1 MNKLVVRFDAEMRE
15 KDESEYKDYDRKSSG
30 RNLGKL

>member
-15 KDESEYKDYDRKSSG
+15 KDESEYKENDRQCG
-30 RNLGKL
+30 GNDF

>member
-15 KDESEYKDYDRKSSG
+15 TDESEYKENDRKCG
-30 RNLGKL
+30 GNDF

>member
-15 KDESEYKDYDRKSSG
+15 KDESEYKENDRKCG
-30 RNLGKL
+30 GKDF